1 MINSR
6 DTYTDF
12 NPSRK
17 ESIEVPYGI
26 GTIIELK
33 DNPDVLARICQY
45 RITVENLK
53 KVIYVGL
60 NADIYEEEQ
69 KIDCEITTE
78 KLEKKWRKTDRIII
92 GKLDPKSFIRIPGF
106 SEHFEKEK
114 KLELTKKKTKY

>member
-6 DTYTDF
+6 DSYADY
-12 NPSRK
+12 NPNEK

-33 DNPDVLARICQY
+33 ENPDVLAIICQY
-45 RITVENLK
+45 RITVEHLK

-60 NADIYEEEQ
+60 NTNIYEKESD
-69 KIDCEITTE
+69 IDCEIISE
-78 KLEKKWRKTDRIII
+78 ELEENWRKTDRIII
-92 GKLDPKSFIRIPGF
+92 RKLNPENFLQIPGF

-114 KLELTKKKTKY
+114 KLKLTKKKNK

>member
-6 DTYTDF
+6 ESYADF
-12 NPSRK
+12 NPNRK

-33 DNPDVLARICQY
+33 ENPDVLAKICQY
-45 RITVENLK
+45 RITIEHLE

-60 NADIYEEEQ
+60 SSQIYEDKSKIEKEIAIDELEE
-69 KIDCEITTE
+69 
-78 KLEKKWRKTDRIII
+78 KWKKTDRIII
-92 GKLDPKSFIRIPGF
+92 GKLDPENFLRISGF

-114 KLELTKKKTKY
+114 KLKLTKKKNK

>member
-17 ESIEVPYGI
+17 EIIEVPYGI

-33 DNPDVLARICQY
+33 NNPDVLARICQY

-60 NADIYEEEQ
+60 NIDIYEEDQ

-78 KLEKKWRKTDRIII
+78 KSEEKWRKTDRIII
-92 GKLDPKSFIRIPGF
+92 GKLDSKSFIRIPGF

>member
-33 DNPDVLARICQY
+33 DNPDVLAKICQY
-45 RITVENLK
+45 RINVENLRL
-53 KVIYVGL
+53 VIYVGL
-60 NADIYEEEQ
+60 NTNIYEKESE
-69 KIDCEITTE
+69 IDCEITAE
-78 KLEKKWRKTDRIII
+78 ELEEKWRKTDRIII